1 MDRTYIFNSDGGTS
15 GGSKLDVTAMLPGM
29 LGGYRGVDPNVLAL
43 MNGNGG
49 FGGRGHRAENVPRGE
64 EIHLRALQEK
74 AWNMRKDY
82 IDILIEKADGMKYCD
97 FCRLLSVIYWN
108 LGTE

>member
-1 MDRTYIFNSDGGTS
+1 M
-15 GGSKLDVTAMLPGM
+15 K
-29 LGGYRGVDPNVLAL
+29 
-43 MNGNGG
+43 
-49 FGGRGHRAENVPRGE
+49 
-64 EIHLRALQEK
+64 
-74 AWNMRKDY
+74 KDY